1 MIKLIGNE
9 FYKLFH
15 KKSTYIFL
23 AILFAFIIFV
33 NVIYKYFDSVSS
45 VSTYTTEVN
54 YDEEIADNQK
64 NITTLDKNSST
75 YWQDYAYY
83 MAQIDVDGLLKNYTN
98 DSSQISLIH
107 NEYEPLATEYY
118 NALYVSKDNS
128 LANQY
133 LNKMNKIKEYLNNE
147 NWQEYVKDQIKNN
160 NLIIDNDQEKLKTL
174 TIEAEK
180 DKINKEIELYTYYNK
195 LLQYR
200 LDNNVSYETGYLNTA
215 LTQLTTQKEQV
226 LSYEGKDNLSTDE
239 KNSYNNAKN
248 QLLTNEYIINNKV
261 DINNTQS
268 LKTVLQGFFD
278 EYEFFLVTFI
288 IMVAGA
294 IVSDEF
300 NKGTIKSLL
309 IVPFKRSQI
318 LGAKFITVLLMVP
331 IISLITLIFELIVGG
346 VMFGFGSLNVPV
358 LAYNYSTGNMMFY
371 NIFHYLLIMFGIN
384 SLYIIMLGLISFVLS
399 VLITNTAFS
408 IAASFCLIVV
418 ADIINNLVMIK
429 DIKVLKYLLT
439 LNWNFSQYAFGA
451 IPAFKYINLKFSI
464 IVYLAYFIILLL
476 IAFIVFKKRD
486 IKNI

>member
-33 NVIYKYFDSVSS
+33 NVIYKYFNSVSS

-278 EYEFFLVTFI
+278 EYEFFLVT
-288 IMVAGA
+288 
-294 IVSDEF
+294 
-300 NKGTIKSLL
+300 
-309 IVPFKRSQI
+309 
-318 LGAKFITVLLMVP
+318 
-331 IISLITLIFELIVGG
+331 
-346 VMFGFGSLNVPV
+346 
-358 LAYNYSTGNMMFY
+358 
-371 NIFHYLLIMFGIN
+371 
-384 SLYIIMLGLISFVLS
+384 
-399 VLITNTAFS
+399 
-408 IAASFCLIVV
+408 
-418 ADIINNLVMIK
+418 
-429 DIKVLKYLLT
+429 
-439 LNWNFSQYAFGA
+439 
-451 IPAFKYINLKFSI
+451 
-464 IVYLAYFIILLL
+464 
-476 IAFIVFKKRD
+476 
-486 IKNI
+486 